1 MAVIIHF
8 LNMLGF
14 KQKLVS
20 KRVVFASFVLG
31 IVPNLFAQHTYIPNG
46 GSSQQILDRLEI
58 KSGELANDYFHSAGK
73 SYRRMAIANYIDSFP
88 VNRVGLSPQDYFNMS
103 YLIND
108 NFEWS
113 KSEQSLSKQNISK
126 TFYTRQAAF
135 YSAQQ
140 KDFNLVVNPVL
151 YYQVSTD
158 KYKQQ
163 YALLNNRGVE
173 IRGNVGKNIGF
184 YTQVS
189 DEILKPN
196 SWVGDLQQKEGVL
209 PYTNFYKSYPNTF
222 NYFLSSAYVT
232 GSINKYMDLQFGHYR
247 NFIGDGY
254 RTFILGDMQPEYL
267 TMRLN
272 TRIWRLNYTNI
283 WSELR
288 DPIGG
293 AYTTQ
298 PRHYMATHHLSLN
311 LGKNFNIGMFETILF
326 QRGDSLGRG
335 AFDLNYMNPIVF
347 YKSIE
352 NGLNSTDKAIIGI
365 NYKYNFLRHFSLYGQ
380 AVISEF
386 VLKEILDRKGWWG
399 NKFAIQTGLKYI
411 DVAGVKNLDMQ
422 GELNICRPYMYTSFN
437 SAQSFSNFG
446 QYMGH
451 PLGANFYEGIGI
463 IRYQPINRLNLTAK
477 LMYALY
483 GNDTNGSNFGKD
495 VRMSY
500 TSRSNGDYGNHIGQ
514 GIETKLIMADLTAT
528 YMPKHNLFLDFKLG
542 YRQAFSNLPQFAQRT
557 LYFTTGIRWNIV
569 SRNYDF

>member
-1 MAVIIHF
+1 M
-8 LNMLGF
+8 
-14 KQKLVS
+14 QKEIFMRVS
-20 KRVVFASFVLG
+20 LSVWLLCPVS
-31 IVPNLFAQHTYIPNG
+31 NLYAQHTYIPVG
-46 GSSQQILDRLEI
+46 GSTQQILDRLEI

-88 VNRVGLSPQDYFNMS
+88 VGKVKLSSQDYFNMS

-113 KSEQSLSKQNISK
+113 NNEQSFSKQQFSK
-126 TFYTRQAAF
+126 TFYTRKAAF
-135 YSAQQ
+135 YSTKQ
-140 KDFNLVVNPVL
+140 KDFSLIVNPVL

-158 KYKQQ
+158 QYNKQG
-163 YALLNNRGVE
+163 ALLNNRGVE
-173 IRGNVGKNIGF
+173 IRGHVGKNIGF

-196 SWVGDLQQKEGVL
+196 SWVGDLQHKEGIL
-209 PYTNFYKSYPNTF
+209 PYTNFYKTYPNTF

-232 GSINKYMDLQFGHYR
+232 GSINKYMDLQFGHFR
-247 NFIGDGY
+247 NFMGDGY

-293 AYTTQ
+293 VYNTQ

-311 LGKNFNIGMFETILF
+311 LGKNFNLGMFETILF

-335 AFDLNYMNPIVF
+335 AFDLNYLNPIVF

-365 NYKYNFLRHFSLYGQ
+365 NYKYNFLHHFSLYGQ

-386 VLKEILDRKGWWG
+386 VLKELLDRKGWWG

-422 GELNICRPYMYTSFN
+422 GEINICRPYMYTSFN

-451 PLGANFYEGIGI
+451 PLGANFYEGVGI

-477 LMYALY
+477 LICALY
-483 GNDTNGSNFGKD
+483 GNDTNSTNFGKD
-495 VRMSY
+495 VRLSY
-500 TSRSNGDYGNHIGQ
+500 ISRSNGDYGNFIGQ

-528 YMPKHNLFLDFKLG
+528 YMPMHNLFFDVKLG
-542 YRQAFSNLPQFAQRT
+542 YRETFSALPQFAQRT
-557 LYFTTGIRWNIV
+557 MYFTTGIRWNIV
-569 SRNYDF
+569 TRNYDF